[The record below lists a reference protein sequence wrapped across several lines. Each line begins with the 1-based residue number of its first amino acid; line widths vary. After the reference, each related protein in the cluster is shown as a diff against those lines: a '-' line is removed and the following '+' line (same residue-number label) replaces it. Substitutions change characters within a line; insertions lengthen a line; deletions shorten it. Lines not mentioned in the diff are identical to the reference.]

1 MSTSSQNPK
10 PTSAREQLIGYALVA
25 LPNEPAFAKCDELAD
40 AFRAEVLNEA
50 ADKLADRVP
59 RPRPDRSP
67 STTGS
72 SSLPLPSFAGW
83 HPKAVRHERPPRIR
97 HPG

>member
-10 PTSAREQLIGYALVA
+10 PTSARERLIGYALVA

-59 RPRPDRSP
+59 PATAGPFTEYDRK
-67 STTGS
+67 
-72 SSLPLPSFAGW
+72 LLFAASELRRMASEGG
-83 HPKAVRHERPPRIR
+83 AS
-97 HPG
+97 